1 MEILS
6 GDDCFRALD
15 IDDYVFFYFTAS
27 WCGPCQRILPELN
40 ELIKALDSQP
50 IRFYKIDIDDD
61 ENDELCE
68 KCKVES
74 VPSFLLFK
82 NREFLSRT
90 QGADIR
96 GILNMLQD
104 KCDFI
109 KDN

>member
-40 ELIKALDSQP
+40 DLIEKLDSQP

-61 ENDELCE
+61 DNDELCE
-68 KCKVES
+68 TCKIDS

-82 NREFLSRT
+82 KREFLSRT
-90 QGADIR
+90 QGANIH
-96 GILNMLQD
+96 GIVEMLRNH
-104 KCDFI
+104 CDFI
-109 KDN
+109 KNN